1 MGYLI
6 AVGSSDEINVN
17 LKFGEADEVLIYE
30 VEGTGYSLKEK
41 RKLNIDAKTEGAGQD
56 KIKSNGISSEEA
68 GQDNSDSEK
77 AKPGKENPAADS
89 DNSKTGEAVTS
100 CSAESCKSCNCSG
113 SGHGCNGGSDAE
125 EKVKIL
131 SDCRCVLFKKV
142 GFQAQKQFEKKAI
155 SIFDIECEISDAFEK
170 ITKYYEKV
178 DSHKSLRK

>member
-30 VEGTGYSLKEK
+30 VEGTDYSLKEK
-41 RKLNIDAKTEGAGQD
+41 RKLNKEAKPQ
-56 KIKSNGISSEEA
+56 EA
-68 GQDNSDSEK
+68 GSDNACSSDSCR
-77 AKPGKENPAADS
+77 
-89 DNSKTGEAVTS
+89 S
-100 CSAESCKSCNCSG
+100 CSCSG
-113 SGHGCNGGSDAE
+113 SGQGCNGGSDAE
-125 EKVKIL
+125 EKVRL
-131 SDCRCVLFKKV
+131 MADCRCVLFKKV

-178 DSHKSLRK
+178 DSHSSLRNR

>member
-41 RKLNIDAKTEGAGQD
+41 RKLNKKEESEGDGEKTYNPDGQ
-56 KIKSNGISSEEA
+56 S
-68 GQDNSDSEK
+68 Q
-77 AKPGKENPAADS
+77 
-89 DNSKTGEAVTS
+89 VS
-100 CSAESCKSCNCSG
+100 CSIESCKSCNCSG

-125 EKVKIL
+125 EKVKTL

-155 SIFDIECEISDAFEK
+155 SIFDIECEISDAFDK

>member
-17 LKFGEADEVLIYE
+17 LKFGQADEVLIYE
-30 VEGTGYSLKEK
+30 AEGTDYSLKEK
-41 RKLNIDAKTEGAGQD
+41 RKLNI
-56 KIKSNGISSEEA
+56 KSDEANSEAANLVHSNNQKNSCSSE
-68 GQDNSDSEK
+68 
-77 AKPGKENPAADS
+77 
-89 DNSKTGEAVTS
+89 S
-100 CSAESCKSCNCSG
+100 CESCNCSG
-113 SGHGCNGGSDAE
+113 NGHGCNGGSDAE
-125 EKVKIL
+125 EKVRIL

-155 SIFDIECEISDAFEK
+155 SIFDIECKISDAFDK